1 MRGRLLNMPAIGRVA
16 GFALVAAAIVATA
29 VQFRHGVG
37 GGPIAAGSVA
47 PAVDPLAAALTH
59 CQAMGAAAQGDGPCE
74 AAWAEN
80 RRRFFTGGARAGGA
94 AAASVADAAGAQTM
108 SAKAR

>member
-1 MRGRLLNMPAIGRVA
+1 MRGRRLNMPAIGRVA

-29 VQFRHGVG
+29 VSFRHGAG
-37 GGPIAAGSVA
+37 GGPTAASRVVLTA
-47 PAVDPLAAALTH
+47 DPLAAA
-59 CQAMGAAAQGDGPCE
+59 PCE

-80 RRRFFTGGARAGGA
+80 RGRFFTGGAKAGGA
-94 AAASVADAAGAQTM
+94 AAVSVADAAGAQTH